1 MEEELSEE
9 VFKGQTQPL
18 VVCAKVETVWHAQEG
33 KEVEVA
39 VENPMWSIN
48 IHVSYALRTE
58 EQFILE
64 KLPGTSK
71 HEEGSTPETMTREKK
86 KPS

>member
-1 MEEELSEE
+1 MEGELSEE
-9 VFKGQTQPL
+9 VFKAQTQPL

-33 KEVEVA
+33 KELEVEV
-39 VENPMWSIN
+39 ESPMWSIN

-64 KLPGTSK
+64 KLPGTST
-71 HEEGSTPETMTREKK
+71 HEEGSTPETMTREKQNR
-86 KPS
+86 S